1 MCALPN
7 SVTVP
12 QHVAVIMDG
21 NGRWATA
28 RGLTKIAGHKEGVKS
43 AREIVRVSGEIGVRY
58 LTLYTFSTENF
69 RRSRMEVDALM
80 TLLVTTIGKEVRN
93 LHENNVRLSVI
104 GRLDKIAGTTRRALE
119 AAVSKLEHNT
129 GLHLVL
135 AIAYGSRQEI
145 LDAVN
150 SLART
155 AKGEITEEQISD
167 ALYTSKIPDPD
178 LIIRTS
184 GEMRLSNFL
193 LWQAAYAELI
203 VTPTLWPD
211 FRREQFMQA
220 IEEYSGR
227 ERRYGARTT

>member
-1 MCALPN
+1 MTTN
-7 SVTVP
+7 SDLSVP

-21 NGRWATA
+21 NGRWAAA

-43 AREIVRVSGEIGVRY
+43 AREIVRVSGEIGVKY

-69 RRSRMEVDALM
+69 RRSRMEIDALM

-119 AAVSKLEHNT
+119 SAVEKLQHNT

-145 LDAVN
+145 LDAIN
-150 SLART
+150 SLARSES
-155 AKGEITEEQISD
+155 GEITEEQLSK
-167 ALYTSKIPDPD
+167 ALYTADIPDPD

-193 LWQAAYAELI
+193 LWQAAYSELV
-203 VTPTLWPD
+203 VTNTLWPD

-227 ERRYGARTT
+227 ERRYGARLT